1 MKSRNARFLK
11 DFVTYLVLCVSHQ
24 LRFAF
29 PPLLPHAFVQQSLIP
44 EHEQVGLLHKDVG
57 LIHPW
62 WYQLRH
68 SLNWAFSYEKKNIL
82 RRKHWQSP
90 ASEIRGWKDPL
101 AYFPF
106 LNPNQ
111 GSGMIMQMN
120 SSGLRNSI
128 CDPFELWASKAA
140 SQRSLRSRW
149 SSSLTLKMLFNYF
162 VKDIDM
168 LLLPLTPNKKILILI
183 L

>member
-1 MKSRNARFLK
+1 MKSHNAGSLK
-11 DFVTYLVLCVSHQ
+11 DFFTYPVLCVSHR

-29 PPLLPHAFVQQSLIP
+29 PPLLLHAFVQLSLIP
-44 EHEQVGLLHKDVG
+44 EHEQAALLRKDVD

-68 SLNWAFSYEKKNIL
+68 SLNWTFSYEKNIL
-82 RRKHWQSP
+82 KRKHWQSP
-90 ASEIRGWKDPL
+90 ASEMRGWKDPL

-149 SSSLTLKMLFNYF
+149 SSSLTLNISLQLFCQRRQY
-162 VKDIDM
+162 VAI
-168 LLLPLTPNKKILILI
+168 TSRA
-183 L
+183 